1 MIKIMLFLQGTL
13 LMHRSGVGKTRQ
25 QIVKQSQDQGESVRD
40 FASYVPIGHAVEK
53 LQRWANQGVKILY
66 LSALTENKN
75 ARGDEIVGKEGLMID
90 QKVLNRYGFPK
101 GEIYHRQTGERYA
114 QIAER
119 LGPDVLIEDDC
130 ESIGGASEMTITAV
144 RPEIKS
150 RIKSIVVK
158 EFGGIDELPDNLDEL
173 QQ

>member
-1 MIKIMLFLQGTL
+1 MIFLQGTL
-13 LMHRSGVGKTRQ
+13 LMHRSGAGKTRE

-40 FASYVPIGHAVEK
+40 FASYVPVGHAVEK
-53 LQRWANQGVKILY
+53 LRNWVEQGAKIFY
-66 LSALTENKN
+66 LSALTENKK

-90 QKVLNRYGFPK
+90 QKVLKTHGFPK
-101 GEIYHRQTGERYA
+101 GEIYHRQTGESYA

-119 LGPDVLIEDDC
+119 LVPDVLIEDDC

-144 RPEIKS
+144 KPEIKKE
-150 RIKSIVVK
+150 IKSVVVK

-173 QQ
+173 KNF